1 MNEHSTCSCGGGW
14 TFDFQA
20 RRVYCRTCEDRDW
33 LDEIEAQMDDTSP
46 YYLPRLIAEIRRLRV
61 FEKAPA
67 KGLSW
72 RGVATESL
80 TAVPPAPLL
89 HKRYC
94 GPCDKWV
101 PARETECKACGA
113 PTDKADA

>member
-20 RRVYCRTCEDRDW
+20 RRVYCRTCEERT
-33 LDEIEAQMDDTSP
+33 L
-46 YYLPRLIAEIRRLRV
+46 
-61 FEKAPA
+61 A
-67 KGLSW
+67 KM
-72 RGVATESL
+72 
-80 TAVPPAPLL
+80 
-89 HKRYC
+89 RYC

-113 PTDKADA
+113 PTDKAD